1 MINNLE
7 GDALK
12 DFDLQKSSFEMLE
25 NSKIQLIERGKEDM
39 VVRIEKAQAET
50 VSKLKALSLEDT
62 EEILAEAK
70 KREDIARENA
80 KKGEKNEGSEK
91 KPPTSIDDLLNEF
104 KKDNDM
110 DDTPTPIPTRKR
122 SRKANNAA
130 KEDSKVK
137 EEVLVNETKKVSS
150 NTIIEEAYDVIPL
163 PSNGACYPN
172 KKANIKV
179 SYLTASDEN
188 VITSPHL
195 YRDGMVID
203 VLLKRKV
210 LEDDFDTDDL
220 CSGDADAITLWLRAT
235 SYGTDFPIAVDD
247 PETGKRIES
256 VVDLTT
262 IKYKPFTLESDE
274 NGHFEYILPL
284 SKDVVKFKF
293 LTRKEEK
300 EIDKESTEANDYI
313 YNFNVARL
321 LRDLKNLSNSPVLLN
336 KVKNNEKIIE
346 IIDAL
351 DSMMTVDK
359 VEDLEVPLVGTMITT
374 RLEKSIVSINGNEDR
389 DFITKYV
396 TTMRA
401 KDSLML
407 RRYMLENEPGLDF
420 EIEVERPKSLGGG
433 SFKTFLEWDDT
444 VFLNIT

>member
-1 MINNLE
+1 M
-7 GDALK
+7 
-12 DFDLQKSSFEMLE
+12 
-25 NSKIQLIERGKEDM
+25 
-39 VVRIEKAQAET
+39 
-50 VSKLKALSLEDT
+50 
-62 EEILAEAK
+62 
-70 KREDIARENA
+70 
-80 KKGEKNEGSEK
+80 
-91 KPPTSIDDLLNEF
+91 
-104 KKDNDM
+104 
-110 DDTPTPIPTRKR
+110 
-122 SRKANNAA
+122 
-130 KEDSKVK
+130 
-137 EEVLVNETKKVSS
+137 
-150 NTIIEEAYDVIPL
+150 
-163 PSNGACYPN
+163 
-172 KKANIKV
+172 
-179 SYLTASDEN
+179 
-188 VITSPHL
+188 
-195 YRDGMVID
+195 
-203 VLLKRKV
+203 
-210 LEDDFDTDDL
+210 
-220 CSGDADAITLWLRAT
+220 RAT